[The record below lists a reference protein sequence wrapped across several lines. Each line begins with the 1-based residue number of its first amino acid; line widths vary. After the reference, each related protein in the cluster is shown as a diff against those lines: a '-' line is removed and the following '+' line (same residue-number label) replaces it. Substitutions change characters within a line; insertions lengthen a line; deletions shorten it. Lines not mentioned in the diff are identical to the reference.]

1 MTINGETW
9 PRWAH
14 QDIVAQPYL
23 FLMVSGSQELWRFQ
37 WQSPRFIRISY
48 FSRDQEKMDQHS
60 QNQDVVNVLL
70 SMVELLFWWLSIM
83 TKTWSC
89 DKHPGGHSIGR
100 QKSWIFSSAESIV
113 ISMYIM
119 TFVKSSSGR
128 RIYSFWPTTKCD
140 TPTESY
146 RRAR

>member
-1 MTINGETW
+1 
-9 PRWAH
+9 
-14 QDIVAQPYL
+14 
-23 FLMVSGSQELWRFQ
+23 
-37 WQSPRFIRISY
+37 
-48 FSRDQEKMDQHS
+48 MDQHS

-70 SMVELLFWWLSIM
+70 MDGDDEH
-83 TKTWSC
+83 TTWSC

-128 RIYSFWPTTKCD
+128 KIYSFWPTTKCD

>member
-1 MTINGETW
+1 
-9 PRWAH
+9 
-14 QDIVAQPYL
+14 
-23 FLMVSGSQELWRFQ
+23 
-37 WQSPRFIRISY
+37 
-48 FSRDQEKMDQHS
+48 MDQHS

-70 SMVELLFWWLSIM
+70 MDGDDEH
-83 TKTWSC
+83 TTWSC
-89 DKHPGGHSIGR
+89 DHPGGHSIGR
-100 QKSWIFSSAESIV
+100 QKSWIFSSAEYIV